1 MRKEKTMKNILA
13 GEKKYNEGYELLS
26 SLFEIDRKTYNNEV
40 KETLN
45 YITSRTGD
53 QFSCMYF
60 LYSDYS
66 RLSSVNLLIEKNIEE
81 HRLNCYIAGKLRI
94 LSTGRSSMLVTHPTQ
109 MFEMFM
115 SNNPDFIT
123 FFKNNIDM
131 IMPDDYDSEKNK
143 YGYLKNDYGTFF
155 LIRVIL
161 HAIRGDFEEV
171 KKRCAAYLEKPLKDS
186 YYKYGELHYEFLSAL
201 ADKNI
206 DGMKKA
212 IDGMMEQKVA
222 RKFSNDNNPNY
233 EFYLHVYVIIYAK
246 IALYHGIDLEI
257 DHEVTPKE
265 LIDNTPLES
274 YEDPYDFMKDFD
286 LATVTPKE
294 WKEWKNSWNLNF

>member
-1 MRKEKTMKNILA
+1 MKNILA
-13 GEKKYNEGYELLS
+13 GEKKYNKGYELLL

-94 LSTGRSSMLVTHPTQ
+94 LSTSRSSMLVTHPTQ

-171 KKRCAAYLEKPLKDS
+171 KKRCTAYLEKLLKDS

-206 DGMKKA
+206 DEMKKA

-246 IALYHGIDLEI
+246 IALYHGIDLKI
-257 DHEVTPKE
+257 DNEVAPRE
-265 LIDNTPLES
+265 LIDITPLEK

-294 WKEWKNSWNLNF
+294 WKEWKNSWNLNL

>member
-1 MRKEKTMKNILA
+1 MSIVASENKYKKGIERVKIAEMTKKEIEENLEFIENKKGNILA
-13 GEKKYNEGYELLS
+13 GIRFFAMDYFMLS
-26 SLFEIDRKTYNNEV
+26 SK
-40 KETLN
+40 
-45 YITSRTGD
+45 
-53 QFSCMYF
+53 
-60 LYSDYS
+60 
-66 RLSSVNLLIEKNIEE
+66 NLLIEKNIVE
-81 HRLNCYIAGKLRI
+81 HRKNCFIGGKLKI
-94 LSTGRSSMLVTHPTQ
+94 LGTDIKSRLFSQVSQ

-123 FFKNNIDM
+123 FFKNNIEM

-171 KKRCAAYLEKPLKDS
+171 KKRCTAYLEKPLKDS
-186 YYKYGELHYEFLSAL
+186 YYKYGELHYEFLKAL
-201 ADKNI
+201 AEKNI

-222 RKFSNDNNPNY
+222 RKFSNDCNPDY

-257 DHEVTPKE
+257 DHEVAPKE

>member
-1 MRKEKTMKNILA
+1 MKNVLV
-13 GEKKYNEGYELLS
+13 GEKKYEKGISLISSFLGKEENFDKDEL
-26 SLFEIDRKTYNNEV
+26 E
-40 KETLN
+40 
-45 YITSRTGD
+45 YIENKKGN

-123 FFKNNIDM
+123 FFKNNMDM

-143 YGYLKNDYGTFF
+143 YGYLKNDYGSFF

-171 KKRCAAYLEKPLKDS
+171 KKRCAAYLKNPLKDS
-186 YYKYGELHYEFLSAL
+186 YYKYGELHYEFLGAL
-201 ADKNI
+201 ADKDI
-206 DGMKKA
+206 DRMKKA
-212 IDGMMEQKVA
+212 INGMMEQKVA
-222 RKFSNDNNPNY
+222 RKFSNDCNPDY

-257 DHEVTPKE
+257 DHEVAPKE
-265 LIDNTPLES
+265 LIDITPLEK

>member
-1 MRKEKTMKNILA
+1 MKNILA
-13 GEKKYNEGYELLS
+13 GEKKYEKGISLISSFLRKEEDFDKDEL
-26 SLFEIDRKTYNNEV
+26 K
-40 KETLN
+40 
-45 YITSRTGD
+45 YIENKKGD
-53 QFSCMYF
+53 QFACM
-60 LYSDYS
+60 ST
-66 RLSSVNLLIEKNIEE
+66 LSNYYNKFSSINLLIEKNIKE
-81 HRLNCYIAGKLRI
+81 HRLNCYIGGKLQI
-94 LSTGRSSMLVTHPTQ
+94 LSCDRDSRLFTQTSQ

-143 YGYLKNDYGTFF
+143 YGYLKNDYGSFF

-171 KKRCAAYLEKPLKDS
+171 KKRCTAYLEKPLKDS

-201 ADKNI
+201 ADKDI

-212 IDGMMEQKVA
+212 INGMMEQKVA

-257 DHEVTPKE
+257 DNEVAPKE
-265 LIDNTPLES
+265 LIDITPLEK

>member
-1 MRKEKTMKNILA
+1 
-13 GEKKYNEGYELLS
+13 
-26 SLFEIDRKTYNNEV
+26 
-40 KETLN
+40 
-45 YITSRTGD
+45 
-53 QFSCMYF
+53 
-60 LYSDYS
+60 
-66 RLSSVNLLIEKNIEE
+66 
-81 HRLNCYIAGKLRI
+81 
-94 LSTGRSSMLVTHPTQ
+94 

-115 SNNPDFIT
+115 SNNKDFIT

-131 IMPDDYDSEKNK
+131 IMSDDYDSEKNK

-155 LIRVIL
+155 LVRVIL

-171 KKRCAAYLEKPLKDS
+171 KKRCVAYLEKPLKDS
-186 YYKYGELHYEFLSAL
+186 YYKYGELHYEFLKAL
-201 ADKNI
+201 AEKNI

-222 RKFSNDNNPNY
+222 RKFSNDCNPDY

-257 DHEVTPKE
+257 DHEVAPKE

-286 LATVTPKE
+286 LSTVTPKE
-294 WKEWKNSWNLNF
+294 WKEWKNSWNLNI

>member
-1 MRKEKTMKNILA
+1 MSVVASKNKYEKGINLISSFLRKEEDFDKDELKYIEN
-13 GEKKYNEGYELLS
+13 KK
-26 SLFEIDRKTYNNEV
+26 
-40 KETLN
+40 
-45 YITSRTGD
+45 GD
-53 QFSCMYF
+53 QFACMWT
-60 LYSDYS
+60 LSNDYNKF
-66 RLSSVNLLIEKNIEE
+66 SSIDLVIEKNIKK
-81 HRLNCYIAGKLRI
+81 HRLNCHIGGKLLI
-94 LSTGRSSMLVTHPTQ
+94 LGCSRSNRLFTQASQ
-109 MFEMFM
+109 MFEMLM

-131 IMPDDYDSEKNK
+131 IMPDDYDSKKNK

-171 KKRCAAYLEKPLKDS
+171 KKRCTAYLKNPLKDS

-206 DGMKKA
+206 DEMKKA
-212 IDGMMEQKVA
+212 MDGMMEQKVA

-246 IALYHGIDLEI
+246 IALYHGIDLKI
-257 DHEVTPKE
+257 DNEVAPRE
-265 LIDNTPLES
+265 LIDITPLEK

-294 WKEWKNSWNLNF
+294 WKEWKNSWNLNL

>member
-1 MRKEKTMKNILA
+1 MSVVASKNKYEKGINLISSFLRKEEDFDKDELKYIEN
-13 GEKKYNEGYELLS
+13 KK
-26 SLFEIDRKTYNNEV
+26 
-40 KETLN
+40 
-45 YITSRTGD
+45 GD
-53 QFSCMYF
+53 QFACMWT
-60 LYSDYS
+60 LSNDYNKF
-66 RLSSVNLLIEKNIEE
+66 SSIDLVIEKNIKK
-81 HRLNCYIAGKLRI
+81 HRLNCHIGGKLLI
-94 LSTGRSSMLVTHPTQ
+94 LGCSRSNRLFTQASQ
-109 MFEMFM
+109 MFEMLM

-131 IMPDDYDSEKNK
+131 IMPDDYDSKKNK

-171 KKRCAAYLEKPLKDS
+171 KKRCTAYLEKPLKDS

-206 DGMKKA
+206 DEMKKA
-212 IDGMMEQKVA
+212 MDGMMEQKVA

-246 IALYHGIDLEI
+246 IALYHGIDLKI
-257 DHEVTPKE
+257 DNEVAPRE
-265 LIDNTPLES
+265 LIDITPLEK

-294 WKEWKNSWNLNF
+294 WKEWKNSWNLNL

>member
-1 MRKEKTMKNILA
+1 MSIVASENKYKKGIERVKIVEMTKKEIEENLEFIENKKGNILA
-13 GEKKYNEGYELLS
+13 GIRFFAMDYFMLS
-26 SLFEIDRKTYNNEV
+26 SK
-40 KETLN
+40 
-45 YITSRTGD
+45 
-53 QFSCMYF
+53 
-60 LYSDYS
+60 
-66 RLSSVNLLIEKNIEE
+66 NLLIEKNIKE
-81 HRLNCYIAGKLRI
+81 HRLNCYIGGKLQI
-94 LSTGRSSMLVTHPTQ
+94 LGCDRDSRLFTQTSQ

-143 YGYLKNDYGTFF
+143 YGYLKNDYGSFF

-171 KKRCAAYLEKPLKDS
+171 KKRCDAYLKNPLKDS
-186 YYKYGELHYEFLSAL
+186 YYKYGELHYEFLKAL
-201 ADKNI
+201 AEKNI

-222 RKFSNDNNPNY
+222 RKFSNDCNPDY

-257 DHEVTPKE
+257 DHEVAPKE
-265 LIDNTPLES
+265 LIDITPLEK
-274 YEDPYDFMKDFD
+274 YKDPYDFMKDFD

>member
-1 MRKEKTMKNILA
+1 MKNILA
-13 GEKKYNEGYELLS
+13 GEKKYEKGISLISSFLRKEEDFDKDEL
-26 SLFEIDRKTYNNEV
+26 K
-40 KETLN
+40 
-45 YITSRTGD
+45 YIENKKGD
-53 QFSCMYF
+53 QFACMWT
-60 LYSDYS
+60 
-66 RLSSVNLLIEKNIEE
+66 LSNYYNKFSSIDLVIEKNIKK
-81 HRLNCYIAGKLRI
+81 HRLNCHIGGKLLI
-94 LSTGRSSMLVTHPTQ
+94 LGCSRSNRLFTQASQ

-131 IMPDDYDSEKNK
+131 IMPHDYDSEKNK

-186 YYKYGELHYEFLSAL
+186 YYKYGELHYEFLKAL
-201 ADKNI
+201 AEKNI

-257 DHEVTPKE
+257 DNEVAPKE
-265 LIDNTPLES
+265 LIDITPLEK
-274 YEDPYDFMKDFD
+274 YKDPYDFMKDFD

>member
-1 MRKEKTMKNILA
+1 MKNILA

-171 KKRCAAYLEKPLKDS
+171 KKRCTAYLEKPLKDS

-201 ADKNI
+201 ADKDI

-257 DHEVTPKE
+257 DNEVAPKE
-265 LIDNTPLES
+265 LIDITLLEK

>member
-1 MRKEKTMKNILA
+1 MKNILA

-94 LSTGRSSMLVTHPTQ
+94 LSTGRSSMLVTSPTQ

-143 YGYLKNDYGTFF
+143 YGYLKNDYGSFF

-171 KKRCAAYLEKPLKDS
+171 KKRCSAYLEKPLKDS

-201 ADKNI
+201 ADKDI

-222 RKFSNDNNPNY
+222 RKFSNNNNPNY

-257 DHEVTPKE
+257 DNEVAPKE
-265 LIDNTPLES
+265 LIDITPLEK

>member
-1 MRKEKTMKNILA
+1 MSVVASKNKYEKGINLISSFLRKEEDFDKDELKYIEN
-13 GEKKYNEGYELLS
+13 KK
-26 SLFEIDRKTYNNEV
+26 
-40 KETLN
+40 
-45 YITSRTGD
+45 GD
-53 QFSCMYF
+53 QFACMWT
-60 LYSDYS
+60 LSNDYNKF
-66 RLSSVNLLIEKNIEE
+66 SSIDLVIEKNIKK
-81 HRLNCYIAGKLRI
+81 HKLNCHIGGKLLI
-94 LSTGRSSMLVTHPTQ
+94 LGCSRSNRLFTQASQ

-123 FFKNNIDM
+123 FFKNNMDM
-131 IMPDDYDSEKNK
+131 IMPDDYDSKKNK
-143 YGYLKNDYGTFF
+143 YGYLKNDYGSFF

-171 KKRCAAYLEKPLKDS
+171 KKRCDAYLKNPLKDS
-186 YYKYGELHYEFLSAL
+186 YYKYGELHYEFLKAL
-201 ADKNI
+201 AEKNI

-222 RKFSNDNNPNY
+222 RKFSNDCNPDY

-257 DHEVTPKE
+257 DHEVAPKE
-265 LIDNTPLES
+265 LIDITPLEK

>member
-1 MRKEKTMKNILA
+1 MSIVASENKYKKGIERVKIVEMTKKEIEENLEFIENKKGNILA
-13 GEKKYNEGYELLS
+13 GIRFFAMDYFMLS
-26 SLFEIDRKTYNNEV
+26 SK
-40 KETLN
+40 
-45 YITSRTGD
+45 
-53 QFSCMYF
+53 
-60 LYSDYS
+60 
-66 RLSSVNLLIEKNIEE
+66 NLLIEKNIKE
-81 HRLNCYIAGKLRI
+81 HRLNCYIGGKLQI
-94 LSTGRSSMLVTHPTQ
+94 LGCDRGSRLFTQASQ

-143 YGYLKNDYGTFF
+143 YGYLKNDYGLFF

-171 KKRCAAYLEKPLKDS
+171 KKRCDAYLKNPLKDS

-201 ADKNI
+201 ADKDI

-212 IDGMMEQKVA
+212 INGMMEQKVA

-257 DHEVTPKE
+257 DHEVAPKE
-265 LIDNTPLES
+265 LIEITPLEK

>member
-1 MRKEKTMKNILA
+1 MSILTGKIKYERGYTKVSHEYLDEEDEKRRLEYISN
-13 GEKKYNEGYELLS
+13 KK
-26 SLFEIDRKTYNNEV
+26 
-40 KETLN
+40 
-45 YITSRTGD
+45 GD
-53 QFSCMYF
+53 QFGCMWTF
-60 LYSDYS
+60 SSDYCGV
-66 RLSSVNLLIEKNIEE
+66 SSKNLLIEKNIEK
-81 HRLNCYIAGKLRI
+81 HRLNCHIGGKLRI
-94 LSTGRSSMLVTHPTQ
+94 LSTSKSSMPVTHPTQ

-131 IMPDDYDSEKNK
+131 IMPDDYDNEKNR

-155 LIRVIL
+155 LVRVIL

-171 KKRCAAYLEKPLKDS
+171 KKRCVAYLENPLKDS
-186 YYKYGELHYEFLSAL
+186 YYKYGELHYEFLLAL
-201 ADKNI
+201 SEKNI
-206 DGMKKA
+206 DKMKEA

-294 WKEWKNSWNLNF
+294 WKEWQNSWNLNL

>member
-1 MRKEKTMKNILA
+1 MSLVAGKLKYQRGLERLEKTNISKEEI
-13 GEKKYNEGYELLS
+13 EKP
-26 SLFEIDRKTYNNEV
+26 
-40 KETLN
+40 LN

-66 RLSSVNLLIEKNIEE
+66 RLSSKNLLIEKNIEG
-81 HRLNCYIAGKLRI
+81 HRLNCYIGGKLQI
-94 LSTGRSSMLVTHPTQ
+94 LGCDKDNRLFTQTSQ

-171 KKRCAAYLEKPLKDS
+171 KKRCTAYLEKPLKDS

-222 RKFSNDNNPNY
+222 RKFSNDCNPDY

-257 DHEVTPKE
+257 DHEVAPKE
-265 LIDNTPLES
+265 LIDITPLEK

-294 WKEWKNSWNLNF
+294 WQEWKNSWNLNL

>member
-1 MRKEKTMKNILA
+1 MQTLSNY
-13 GEKKYNEGYELLS
+13 YNKFS
-26 SLFEIDRKTYNNEV
+26 SI
-40 KETLN
+40 
-45 YITSRTGD
+45 
-53 QFSCMYF
+53 
-60 LYSDYS
+60 
-66 RLSSVNLLIEKNIEE
+66 NLLIEKNIEK
-81 HRLNCYIAGKLRI
+81 HRLNCHIGGKLRI
-94 LSTGRSSMLVTHPTQ
+94 LSTSRSSMLVTSPTQ

-143 YGYLKNDYGTFF
+143 YGYLKNDYGSFF

-171 KKRCAAYLEKPLKDS
+171 KKRCGAYLEKPLKDS
-186 YYKYGELHYEFLSAL
+186 YYKYGELHYEFLGAL
-201 ADKNI
+201 ADKDI

-212 IDGMMEQKVA
+212 INGMMEQKVA

-257 DHEVTPKE
+257 DHEVAPKE
-265 LIDNTPLES
+265 LIDITPLEK
-274 YEDPYDFMKDFD
+274 YKDPYDFMKDFD

>member
-1 MRKEKTMKNILA
+1 MSLVAGKLKYQRGLERLEKTNI
-13 GEKKYNEGYELLS
+13 S
-26 SLFEIDRKTYNNEV
+26 
-40 KETLN
+40 KEESEEPLN
-45 YITSRTGD
+45 YIQNKKGN
-53 QFSCMYF
+53 QFSCMESLSRGF
-60 LYSDYS
+60 LQ
-66 RLSSVNLLIEKNIEE
+66 LSSKNLLIEKNIKE
-81 HRLNCYIAGKLRI
+81 HRLNCYIGGKLQI
-94 LSTGRSSMLVTHPTQ
+94 LGCDRDSRLFTQTSQ

-131 IMPDDYDSEKNK
+131 IMPDDYNSEKNK
-143 YGYLKNDYGTFF
+143 YGYLKNDYGLFF

-171 KKRCAAYLEKPLKDS
+171 KKRCGAYLEKPLKDS
-186 YYKYGELHYEFLSAL
+186 YYKYGELHYEFLGAL
-201 ADKNI
+201 ADKDI

-212 IDGMMEQKVA
+212 INGMMEQKVA

-257 DHEVTPKE
+257 DHEVAPKE
-265 LIDNTPLES
+265 LIDITPLEK
-274 YEDPYDFMKDFD
+274 YKDPYDFMKDFD

>member
-1 MRKEKTMKNILA
+1 MKNILA
-13 GEKKYNEGYELLS
+13 GEKKYEKGISLISSFLGKEENFDKDELEYIENKKGNQFACMQILS
-26 SLFEIDRKTYNNEV
+26 NYYN
-40 KETLN
+40 K
-45 YITSRTGD
+45 
-53 QFSCMYF
+53 FS
-60 LYSDYS
+60 SI
-66 RLSSVNLLIEKNIEE
+66 NLLIEKNIEK
-81 HRLNCYIAGKLRI
+81 HRLNCHIGGKLRI
-94 LSTGRSSMLVTHPTQ
+94 LSTSRSSMLVTHPTQ

-131 IMPDDYDSEKNK
+131 IMPDDYDSKKNK
-143 YGYLKNDYGTFF
+143 YDYLKNDYGTFF

-171 KKRCAAYLEKPLKDS
+171 KKRCAAYLKNPLKDS

-201 ADKNI
+201 ADKDI

-212 IDGMMEQKVA
+212 INGMMEQKVA
-222 RKFSNDNNPNY
+222 RKFSNDSNPNY
-233 EFYLHVYVIIYAK
+233 EFYLYVYVIIYAK

-257 DHEVTPKE
+257 DNEVAPKE
-265 LIDNTPLES
+265 LIDITPLEK

>member
-1 MRKEKTMKNILA
+1 MSVVASKNKYEKGISLISSFLEKEESFDKDELEYIEN
-13 GEKKYNEGYELLS
+13 KK
-26 SLFEIDRKTYNNEV
+26 
-40 KETLN
+40 
-45 YITSRTGD
+45 GD
-53 QFSCMYF
+53 QFACMWT
-60 LYSDYS
+60 LSNDYNKF
-66 RLSSVNLLIEKNIEE
+66 SSIDLVIEKNIKK
-81 HRLNCYIAGKLRI
+81 HRLNCHIGGKLLI
-94 LSTGRSSMLVTHPTQ
+94 LGCSRSNRLFTQASQ
-109 MFEMFM
+109 MFEMLM

-131 IMPDDYDSEKNK
+131 IMPDDYDSKKNK

-171 KKRCAAYLEKPLKDS
+171 KKRCTAYLEKPLKDS

-206 DGMKKA
+206 DEMKKA
-212 IDGMMEQKVA
+212 MDGMMEQKVA

-257 DHEVTPKE
+257 DNEVAPRE
-265 LIDNTPLES
+265 LIDITPLEK

-294 WKEWKNSWNLNF
+294 WKEWENSWNLNL

>member
-1 MRKEKTMKNILA
+1 MSIVASKNKYEKGINLISSFLEKEENFDKDKLEYIEN
-13 GEKKYNEGYELLS
+13 KK
-26 SLFEIDRKTYNNEV
+26 
-40 KETLN
+40 
-45 YITSRTGD
+45 GD
-53 QFSCMYF
+53 QFACMWT
-60 LYSDYS
+60 LSNDYNKF
-66 RLSSVNLLIEKNIEE
+66 SSIDLVIEKNIKK
-81 HRLNCYIAGKLRI
+81 HRLNCHIGGKLLI
-94 LSTGRSSMLVTHPTQ
+94 LGCSRSNRLFTQASQ
-109 MFEMFM
+109 MFEMLM

-171 KKRCAAYLEKPLKDS
+171 KKRCTAYLEKPLKDS

-206 DGMKKA
+206 DEMKKA
-212 IDGMMEQKVA
+212 MDGIMEQKVA

-246 IALYHGIDLEI
+246 IALYHGIDLKI
-257 DHEVTPKE
+257 DNEVAPRE
-265 LIDNTPLES
+265 LIDITPLEK

-294 WKEWKNSWNLNF
+294 WKEWKNSWNLNL

>member
-1 MRKEKTMKNILA
+1 MKNILA
-13 GEKKYNEGYELLS
+13 GEKKYNEGYELLL

-94 LSTGRSSMLVTHPTQ
+94 LSTSRSSILVTHPTQ

-131 IMPDDYDSEKNK
+131 IMPDDYDSKKNK

-171 KKRCAAYLEKPLKDS
+171 KKRCTAYLEKPLKDS

-206 DGMKKA
+206 DEMKKA
-212 IDGMMEQKVA
+212 MDGMMEQKVA

-246 IALYHGIDLEI
+246 IALYHGIDLKI
-257 DHEVTPKE
+257 DNEVAPKE
-265 LIDNTPLES
+265 LIDITPFEK

-294 WKEWKNSWNLNF
+294 WKEWKNSWNLNL

>member
-1 MRKEKTMKNILA
+1 MKNILA
-13 GEKKYNEGYELLS
+13 GEKKYEKGISLISSFLGKEENFDKDEL
-26 SLFEIDRKTYNNEV
+26 E
-40 KETLN
+40 
-45 YITSRTGD
+45 YIENKKGN
-53 QFSCMYF
+53 QFACMYF

-66 RLSSVNLLIEKNIEE
+66 KLSSVNLLIEKNIEE

-94 LSTGRSSMLVTHPTQ
+94 LSTGRSSMLVTHPTR

-143 YGYLKNDYGTFF
+143 YGYLKNDYGSFF

-171 KKRCAAYLEKPLKDS
+171 KKRCTAYLEKPLKDS

-257 DHEVTPKE
+257 DNEVAPKE
-265 LIDNTPLES
+265 LIDITPLEK

>member
-1 MRKEKTMKNILA
+1 MSVVASKNKYEKGISLISSFLEKEENFDKDKLEYIEN
-13 GEKKYNEGYELLS
+13 KK
-26 SLFEIDRKTYNNEV
+26 
-40 KETLN
+40 
-45 YITSRTGD
+45 GD
-53 QFSCMYF
+53 QFACMWT
-60 LYSDYS
+60 LSNDYNKF
-66 RLSSVNLLIEKNIEE
+66 SSIDLVIEKNIKK
-81 HRLNCYIAGKLRI
+81 HRLNCHIGGKLLI
-94 LSTGRSSMLVTHPTQ
+94 LGCSRSNRLFTQASQ
-109 MFEMFM
+109 MFEMLM
-115 SNNPDFIT
+115 SNNPDFII
-123 FFKNNIDM
+123 FFKNNIDT
-131 IMPDDYDSEKNK
+131 IMPDDYDSKKNK

-171 KKRCAAYLEKPLKDS
+171 KKRCTAYLEKPLKDS

-201 ADKNI
+201 ADKDI

-212 IDGMMEQKVA
+212 INGMMEQKVA

-246 IALYHGIDLEI
+246 IALYHGIDLKI
-257 DHEVTPKE
+257 DNEVAPRK
-265 LIDNTPLES
+265 LIDITPLEK

-294 WKEWKNSWNLNF
+294 WKEWKNSWNLNL

>member
-13 GEKKYNEGYELLS
+13 GEKKYEKGYIKVSHEYL
-26 SLFEIDRKTYNNEV
+26 D
-40 KETLN
+40 KEAEKRRLE
-45 YITSRTGD
+45 YISNKKGD
-53 QFSCMYF
+53 QFGCMWT
-60 LYSDYS
+60 LSSDYCGI
-66 RLSSVNLLIEKNIEE
+66 SSKNLLIEKNIEE

-94 LSTGRSSMLVTHPTQ
+94 LSTGRSSMLVTSPTQ

-171 KKRCAAYLEKPLKDS
+171 KKRCTAYLEKPLKDS

-201 ADKNI
+201 ADKDI

-212 IDGMMEQKVA
+212 INGMMEQKVA

-257 DHEVTPKE
+257 DNEVAPKE
-265 LIDNTPLES
+265 LIDITPLEK

-294 WKEWKNSWNLNF
+294 WKEWKNSWNFNF

>member
-1 MRKEKTMKNILA
+1 MKNILA
-13 GEKKYNEGYELLS
+13 GEKKYNEGYELLL

-94 LSTGRSSMLVTHPTQ
+94 LSTSRSSMLVTHPTQ

-171 KKRCAAYLEKPLKDS
+171 KKRCTAYLEKPLKDS
-186 YYKYGELHYEFLSAL
+186 YYKYGELYYEFLGAL

-212 IDGMMEQKVA
+212 INGMMEQKVA

-257 DHEVTPKE
+257 DHEVAPKE

>member
-1 MRKEKTMKNILA
+1 MKNILA
-13 GEKKYNEGYELLS
+13 GEKKYEKGYIKVSHEYL
-26 SLFEIDRKTYNNEV
+26 D
-40 KETLN
+40 KEAEKRRLE
-45 YITSRTGD
+45 YISNKKGD
-53 QFSCMYF
+53 QFGCMWT
-60 LYSDYS
+60 LSSDYCGI
-66 RLSSVNLLIEKNIEE
+66 SSKNLLIEKNIEK
-81 HRLNCYIAGKLRI
+81 HRLNCYIGGKLRI
-94 LSTGRSSMLVTHPTQ
+94 LSTSRSSMLATHPTQ

-171 KKRCAAYLEKPLKDS
+171 KKRCSAYLEKPLKDS

-201 ADKNI
+201 ADKDI

-212 IDGMMEQKVA
+212 INGMMEQKVA

-257 DHEVTPKE
+257 DHEVAPKE

>member
-1 MRKEKTMKNILA
+1 MKNILA
-13 GEKKYNEGYELLS
+13 GEKRYEKGYIKVSHEYL
-26 SLFEIDRKTYNNEV
+26 D
-40 KETLN
+40 KEAEKRRLE
-45 YITSRTGD
+45 YISNKKGD
-53 QFSCMYF
+53 QFGCMWT
-60 LYSDYS
+60 LSSDYCGI
-66 RLSSVNLLIEKNIEE
+66 SSKNLLIEKNIEK
-81 HRLNCYIAGKLRI
+81 HRLNCYVAGKLRI

-171 KKRCAAYLEKPLKDS
+171 KKRCDAYLKNPLKDS
-186 YYKYGELHYEFLSAL
+186 YYKYGELHYEFLKAL
-201 ADKNI
+201 AEKNI

-257 DHEVTPKE
+257 DNEVALKE
-265 LIDNTPLES
+265 LIDITPLEK
-274 YEDPYDFMKDFD
+274 YKDPYDFMKDFD

>member
-1 MRKEKTMKNILA
+1 MSLVAGKLKYQRGLERLEKTNISK
-13 GEKKYNEGYELLS
+13 E
-26 SLFEIDRKTYNNEV
+26 EIE
-40 KETLN
+40 EPLN
-45 YITSRTGD
+45 YIQNKKGD
-53 QFSCMYF
+53 QFSCMESLSRGF
-60 LYSDYS
+60 LQ
-66 RLSSVNLLIEKNIEE
+66 LSSKNLLIEKNIKE
-81 HRLNCYIAGKLRI
+81 HRLNCYIGGKLRI
-94 LSTGRSSMLVTHPTQ
+94 LSTSRSSMLVTHPTQ

-143 YGYLKNDYGTFF
+143 YGYLKNDYGSFF

-171 KKRCAAYLEKPLKDS
+171 KKRCDAYLEKPLKDS

-201 ADKNI
+201 ADKDI
-206 DGMKKA
+206 EGMKKA

-257 DHEVTPKE
+257 DNEVAPKE
-265 LIDNTPLES
+265 LIDITPLEK
-274 YEDPYDFMKDFD
+274 YKDPYDFMKDFD

>member
-1 MRKEKTMKNILA
+1 MSIVASKNKYEKGYIKVSHEYLDEEETQDTLYYIINKKGNQFGAMRN
-13 GEKKYNEGYELLS
+13 LS
-26 SLFEIDRKTYNNEV
+26 RAHNGI
-40 KETLN
+40 
-45 YITSRTGD
+45 
-53 QFSCMYF
+53 
-60 LYSDYS
+60 
-66 RLSSVNLLIEKNIEE
+66 SSKNLLIEKNIEE
-81 HRLNCYIAGKLRI
+81 HRLNCYISGKLRI
-94 LSTGRSSMLVTHPTQ
+94 LSTSRSSMLVTHPTQ

-171 KKRCAAYLEKPLKDS
+171 KKRCTAYLEKPLKDS

-201 ADKNI
+201 ADKDI

-212 IDGMMEQKVA
+212 INGMMEQKVA

-257 DHEVTPKE
+257 DHEVAPKE
-265 LIDNTPLES
+265 LIDITPLEK
-274 YEDPYDFMKDFD
+274 YEEPYDFMKDFN

>member
-1 MRKEKTMKNILA
+1 MSIVASENKYKKGIERVKIAEMTKKEIEENLEFIENKKGNILA
-13 GEKKYNEGYELLS
+13 GIRFFAMDYFMLS
-26 SLFEIDRKTYNNEV
+26 SK
-40 KETLN
+40 
-45 YITSRTGD
+45 
-53 QFSCMYF
+53 
-60 LYSDYS
+60 
-66 RLSSVNLLIEKNIEE
+66 NLLIEKNIVE
-81 HRLNCYIAGKLRI
+81 HRKNCFIGGKLKI
-94 LSTGRSSMLVTHPTQ
+94 LGNDIKSRLFSQVSR

-123 FFKNNIDM
+123 FFKNNMDM

-143 YGYLKNDYGTFF
+143 YGYLKNDYGSFF

-171 KKRCAAYLEKPLKDS
+171 KKRCDAYLKNPLKDS

-206 DGMKKA
+206 DEMKKA
-212 IDGMMEQKVA
+212 MDGIMEQKVA

-246 IALYHGIDLEI
+246 IALYHGIDLKI
-257 DHEVTPKE
+257 DNEVAPRE
-265 LIDNTPLES
+265 LIDITPLEK

-294 WKEWKNSWNLNF
+294 WKEWKNSWNLNL

>member
-1 MRKEKTMKNILA
+1 MKNILA
-13 GEKKYNEGYELLS
+13 GEKKYEKGISLISSFLRKEEDFDKDEL
-26 SLFEIDRKTYNNEV
+26 K
-40 KETLN
+40 
-45 YITSRTGD
+45 YIENKKGD
-53 QFSCMYF
+53 QFACMWT
-60 LYSDYS
+60 
-66 RLSSVNLLIEKNIEE
+66 LSNYYNKFSSIDLVIEKNIKK
-81 HRLNCYIAGKLRI
+81 HRLNCHIGGKLLI
-94 LSTGRSSMLVTHPTQ
+94 LGCSRSNRLFTQASQ

-131 IMPDDYDSEKNK
+131 IMPDDYDSKKNK

-171 KKRCAAYLEKPLKDS
+171 KKRCGAYLEKPLKDS

-201 ADKNI
+201 ADKDI

-212 IDGMMEQKVA
+212 INGMMEQKVA

-257 DHEVTPKE
+257 DHEVAPKE
-265 LIDNTPLES
+265 LIDITPLEK

-294 WKEWKNSWNLNF
+294 WKEWKNSWNIY

>member
-1 MRKEKTMKNILA
+1 MKNILA
-13 GEKKYNEGYELLS
+13 GEKKYEKGISLISSFLRKEEDFDKDEL
-26 SLFEIDRKTYNNEV
+26 K
-40 KETLN
+40 
-45 YITSRTGD
+45 YIENKKGD
-53 QFSCMYF
+53 QFACMWT
-60 LYSDYS
+60 
-66 RLSSVNLLIEKNIEE
+66 LSNYYNKFSSIDLVIEKNIKK
-81 HRLNCYIAGKLRI
+81 HRLNCHIGGKLLI
-94 LSTGRSSMLVTHPTQ
+94 LGCSRSNRLFTQASQ

-131 IMPDDYDSEKNK
+131 IMPDDYDSKKNK
-143 YGYLKNDYGTFF
+143 YGYLKNDYGSFF

-186 YYKYGELHYEFLSAL
+186 YYKYGELHYEFLKAL
-201 ADKNI
+201 AEKNI

-257 DHEVTPKE
+257 DNEVAPKE
-265 LIDNTPLES
+265 LIDITPLEK
-274 YEDPYDFMKDFD
+274 YKDPYDFMKDFD

>member
-1 MRKEKTMKNILA
+1 MKNILA
-13 GEKKYNEGYELLS
+13 GEKKYEKGYIKVSHEYL
-26 SLFEIDRKTYNNEV
+26 D
-40 KETLN
+40 KEAEKRRLE
-45 YITSRTGD
+45 YISNKKGD
-53 QFSCMYF
+53 QFGCMWT
-60 LYSDYS
+60 LSSDYCGI
-66 RLSSVNLLIEKNIEE
+66 SSKNLLIEKNIKK
-81 HRLNCYIAGKLRI
+81 HRLNCYIGGKLRI
-94 LSTGRSSMLVTHPTQ
+94 PSTSRSSMLVTHPTQ

-115 SNNPDFIT
+115 SNNSDFIT

-186 YYKYGELHYEFLSAL
+186 YYKYGELHYEFLGAL
-201 ADKNI
+201 VDKDI

-212 IDGMMEQKVA
+212 INGMMEQKVA

-257 DHEVTPKE
+257 DNEVAPKE

-274 YEDPYDFMKDFD
+274 YENPYDFMKDFD

>member
-13 GEKKYNEGYELLS
+13 GEKKYEKGISLISSFLGKEENFDKDEL
-26 SLFEIDRKTYNNEV
+26 K
-40 KETLN
+40 
-45 YITSRTGD
+45 YIENKKGD
-53 QFSCMYF
+53 QFACMWT
-60 LYSDYS
+60 
-66 RLSSVNLLIEKNIEE
+66 LSNYYNKFSSINLLIEKNIKK
-81 HRLNCYIAGKLRI
+81 HRLNCHIGVKLLI
-94 LSTGRSSMLVTHPTQ
+94 LGCSRSNRLFTQASQ

-143 YGYLKNDYGTFF
+143 YGYLKNDYGLFF
-155 LIRVIL
+155 LIRVVL

-171 KKRCAAYLEKPLKDS
+171 KKRCSAYLEKPLKDS

-201 ADKNI
+201 ADKDI

-212 IDGMMEQKVA
+212 INGMMEQKVV
-222 RKFSNDNNPNY
+222 RKFSNDCNPDY

-257 DHEVTPKE
+257 DNEVAPKE
-265 LIDNTPLES
+265 LIDITPLEK